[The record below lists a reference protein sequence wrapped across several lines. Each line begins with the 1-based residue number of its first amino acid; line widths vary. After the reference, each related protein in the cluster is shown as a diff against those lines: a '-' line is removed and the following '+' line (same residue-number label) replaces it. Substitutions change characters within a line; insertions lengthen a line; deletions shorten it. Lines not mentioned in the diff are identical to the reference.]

1 MEPIT
6 LYLIAAL
13 LFVLGLAAAGGAIF
27 GRKRGRRI
35 ALGISGLLLWSSAL
49 AGCNQA
55 NTTATAT
62 ATATAQPSAISTPSP
77 VVAQTATQPV
87 ASPTAPPSPVDTPDQ
102 PVDQTSIPQFLGR
115 IVFHSD
121 RDGDLDIYSMNADG
135 SDLQQLT
142 DSPGRDFE
150 PDWSP
155 DGSTIVFSSDRDD
168 PTNAQ
173 LYLMDADGSNQRPL
187 MPFTPADYLGARWS
201 PDGEWILFHSNL
213 EVDGVPWFN
222 IYKVRK
228 DGSEL
233 TDLTGSVD
241 NSFRPDWSPDG
252 QRIVFTS
259 ERDGNREIYVM
270 NADGSNP
277 VRLTD
282 NIGDDNQPRWSPDG
296 SQILF
301 ESNRDGANMA
311 LYLMDA
317 PSTDVTGP
325 QEQAIHLLSFPG
337 FNSQSASWADG
348 GKLIVYSSDRDS
360 ALNENWDV
368 YIMPADASAIYRLT
382 TEKHLDRF
390 PVWTGAVAQ

>member
-6 LYLIAAL
+6 LYFIAAVL
-13 LFVLGLAAAGGAIF
+13 VVLGLAATGGAIF
-27 GRKRGRRI
+27 GRRRSPRI
-35 ALGISGLLLWSSAL
+35 VLGLSGLLLWSFAL

-55 NTTATAT
+55 ATAPTTA
-62 ATATAQPSAISTPSP
+62 PSP
-77 VVAQTATQPV
+77 LATNSPTVVSTAAAPA
-87 ASPTAPPSPVDTPDQ
+87 ASPTAPPSPVDAPTQ
-102 PVDQTSIPQFLGR
+102 PAELAPVPPFPGR
-115 IVFHSD
+115 IAFHSD
-121 RDGDLDIYSMNADG
+121 RSGDLNIYSMNADG
-135 SDLQQLT
+135 SDVQQLT
-142 DSPGRDFE
+142 DAPGRDFE
-150 PDWSP
+150 PAWSP

-173 LYLMDADGSNQRPL
+173 LYLMDADGGNQRPL

-222 IYKVRK
+222 VYKVRP
-228 DGSEL
+228 DGSDL
-233 TDLTGSVD
+233 TDLTHSVD

-252 QRIVFTS
+252 QRIVFMS

-296 SQILF
+296 STILF
-301 ESNRDGANMA
+301 ESNRDGANTT

-317 PSTDVTGP
+317 PDAAVSGP
-325 QEQAIHLLSFPG
+325 QEASVRLLSFPG
-337 FNSQSASWADG
+337 FNSESASWADG
-348 GKLIVYSSDRDS
+348 GKMIVFSADRDS
-360 ALNENWDV
+360 AHNQNWDV
-368 YIMPADASAIYRLT
+368 YIMPVDASEIHRLT
-382 TEKHLDRF
+382 SGDTLDRF
-390 PVWTGAVAQ
+390 PVWTGNASQ

>member
-1 MEPIT
+1 
-6 LYLIAAL
+6 
-13 LFVLGLAAAGGAIF
+13 
-27 GRKRGRRI
+27 
-35 ALGISGLLLWSSAL
+35 
-49 AGCNQA
+49 
-55 NTTATAT
+55 
-62 ATATAQPSAISTPSP
+62 
-77 VVAQTATQPV
+77 
-87 ASPTAPPSPVDTPDQ
+87 
-102 PVDQTSIPQFLGR
+102 
-115 IVFHSD
+115 
-121 RDGDLDIYSMNADG
+121 
-135 SDLQQLT
+135 
-142 DSPGRDFE
+142 
-150 PDWSP
+150 
-155 DGSTIVFSSDRDD
+155 
-168 PTNAQ
+168 
-173 LYLMDADGSNQRPL
+173 
-187 MPFTPADYLGARWS
+187 
-201 PDGEWILFHSNL
+201 
-213 EVDGVPWFN
+213 
-222 IYKVRK
+222 
-228 DGSEL
+228 
-233 TDLTGSVD
+233 
-241 NSFRPDWSPDG
+241 
-252 QRIVFTS
+252 
-259 ERDGNREIYVM
+259 NREIYVM

-282 NIGDDNQPRWSPDG
+282 NTGDDNQPRWSPDG

>member
-27 GRKRGRRI
+27 GRRRGRRI
-35 ALGISGLLLWSSAL
+35 ALGLSGLLLWSVAL
-49 AGCNQA
+49 AGCSQA
-55 NTTATAT
+55 TTTATVT
-62 ATATAQPSAISTPSP
+62 TQPSSIATPSP
-77 VVAQTATQPV
+77 VVAQTETTPV
-87 ASPTAPPSPVDTPDQ
+87 ATATALPSPVDAPSQ
-102 PVDQTSIPQFLGR
+102 PADLPPVPEFPGR

-121 RDGDLDIYSMNADG
+121 RAGDLEIYSMNADG
-135 SDLQQLT
+135 SDMQRLT
-142 DSPGRDFE
+142 ESPGRDFE

-201 PDGEWILFHSNL
+201 SDGEWILFHSNL

-233 TDLTGSVD
+233 TDLTGSLD

-252 QRIVFTS
+252 ERIVFMS
-259 ERDGNREIYVM
+259 ERDGNRELYVM

-282 NIGDDNQPRWSPDG
+282 NVGDDNQPRWSPDG
-296 SQILF
+296 NTILF
-301 ESNRDGANMA
+301 ESNRDGANTA

-317 PSTDVTGP
+317 PPVDVSGP
-325 QEQAIHLLSFPG
+325 QEQTVRLLSFPG
-337 FNSQSASWADG
+337 FNSENASWADG

-360 ALNENWDV
+360 ERNQNWDV
-368 YIMPADASAIYRLT
+368 YIMPADASVIYRLT
-382 TEKHLDRF
+382 AEKHLDRF
-390 PVWTGAVAQ
+390 PVWSSGGAP